1 MYTFTD
7 FYFSLQI
14 IRRSNYTEKVL
25 VVVKFRNG
33 HKCAT
38 SWIVVCLVAWEGIP
52 QSEADLDYTLLSHK
66 LNRYGLPTTRR
77 CATNENRTCACQG
90 KYTYGYVMYL
100 PRVCFVA
107 DSYYKFLFLDLQDL
121 TQKRV
126 VPPTVSAAPGP
137 CITMDA
143 STPVQKQSA
152 SSDFRSKLRRAKSR
166 SASTY
171 WRLCLARYI

>member
-1 MYTFTD
+1 MSPLPFLSLASLHQLKIEKSIIY
-7 FYFSLQI
+7 YFCFSFKV
-14 IRRSNYTEKVL
+14 IRRANYTEKVL

-90 KYTYGYVMYL
+90 KYRYL
-100 PRVCFVA
+100 DESFFFCLKPIFLKNHI
-107 DSYYKFLFLDLQDL
+107 YYLRALKNTTN
-121 TQKRV
+121 TQ
-126 VPPTVSAAPGP
+126 T
-137 CITMDA
+137 IN
-143 STPVQKQSA
+143 VQHHNV
-152 SSDFRSKLRRAKSR
+152 
-166 SASTY
+166 
-171 WRLCLARYI
+171 

>member
-1 MYTFTD
+1 MFLFIYH
-7 FYFSLQI
+7 FYLCLQV

-90 KYTYGYVMYL
+90 KYNIQNG
-100 PRVCFVA
+100 CA
-107 DSYYKFLFLDLQDL
+107 KFLPHIFLDVD
-121 TQKRV
+121 
-126 VPPTVSAAPGP
+126 
-137 CITMDA
+137 
-143 STPVQKQSA
+143 
-152 SSDFRSKLRRAKSR
+152 
-166 SASTY
+166 Y
-171 WRLCLARYI
+171 